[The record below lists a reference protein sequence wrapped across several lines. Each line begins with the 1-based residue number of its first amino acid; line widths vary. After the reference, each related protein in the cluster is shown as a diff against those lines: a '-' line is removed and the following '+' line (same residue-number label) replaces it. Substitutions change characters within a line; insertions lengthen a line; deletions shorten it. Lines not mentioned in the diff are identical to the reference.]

1 MLLEHIGKTSDGPG
15 RGSFNRSGR
24 NSVDA
29 DAERSEVVG
38 EIAHTVLQR
47 SFCKGH
53 DVVVGDDTLAGHVR
67 QGKHTA
73 LVGRHERGSTPGY
86 GDEGVCA
93 DVHGGVESAARN
105 LAEFAL

>member
-1 MLLEHIGKTSDGPG
+1 MLLEHIGKTSDSTG
-15 RGSFNRSGR
+15 RGSFNRPGR

-29 DAERSEVVG
+29 DAERSEVIG
-38 EIAHTVLQR
+38 KIAHTVLQR
-47 SFCKGH
+47 SFGKGH

-73 LVGRHERGSTPGY
+73 LVGRHERDGTPGHCY
-86 GDEGVCA
+86 EGVGT
-93 DVHGGVESAARN
+93 DVHGGVEPTARN

>member
-1 MLLEHIGKTSDGPG
+1 MLLEHIGKTSDGSG
-15 RGSFNRSGR
+15 RGGFDRSGR

-47 SFCKGH
+47 RFGKGH
-53 DVVVGDDTLAGHVR
+53 DVVVGDDSLTGHVR

-73 LVGRHERGSTPGY
+73 LVWWHERGSTLGY
-86 GDEGVCA
+86 GDEGVGA
-93 DVHGGVESAARN
+93 DVHGSMEPTARY
-105 LAEFAL
+105 LAKFAL